1 MLVVNT
7 TVVRALMVMR
17 GLTQKSL
24 AKLAGVREDNMRA
37 WLSGSE
43 SADLCMARKNQILV
57 LRALGVDEEAPRSD
71 TVHAWYLDE
80 SSSRSTQEGL
90 DALKVILS
98 AYEDATVMHFGADE
112 DSPFTLSQCSHFG
125 LRFSSFRVVLT
136 VKPGFFRDVK
146 FSPDEIRGLAWADV
160 DPVCFMP
167 SFRFEQLSN
176 ADVTPTE
183 FDDFAGGQVELAK
196 WENLHLLAREHQ
208 IRAEDIALWMFREV
222 SDREERLSIAHEQA
236 KKHVLLEDANVID
249 AEPATA
255 PVNLERRAAASP
267 EVAKEARV
275 EPAQPRPEAS
285 QAVIDDTAPTT
296 MPTEVQLPKVAS
308 APAAVAPVAPVIL
321 TPVEATAAAK
331 FRAAPPVPRKAEL
344 THINEH
350 RMFVQ
355 RG

>member
-7 TVVRALMVMR
+7 TVVRALMVLR
-17 GLTQKSL
+17 GLNQKSL
-24 AKLAGVREDNMRA
+24 AKLAGVREDNLRA
-37 WLSGSE
+37 WLSGAE

-57 LRALGVDEEAPRSD
+57 LRALGVDEESPRSD

-90 DALKVILS
+90 DALSIIIS
-98 AYEDATVMHFGADE
+98 AYENAAVMHFGADE

-146 FSPDEIRGLAWADV
+146 FSPDEVRGLAWAKQN
-160 DPVCFMP
+160 PVCFLP
-167 SFRFEQLSN
+167 GFRFEQLAN

-183 FDDFAGGQVELAK
+183 FDDFAAGQVELAK

-208 IRAEDIALWMFREV
+208 IRAEDIARWMFIEV
-222 SDREERLSIAHEQA
+222 SDREERLSIANEQA
-236 KKHVLLEDANVID
+236 KKHVLLEDANVIN
-249 AEPATA
+249 AEPAPATA
-255 PVNLERRAAASP
+255 NLARGVATTP
-267 EVAKEARV
+267 EVTK
-275 EPAQPRPEAS
+275 EPAQPYDEATPGAIV
-285 QAVIDDTAPTT
+285 QAPTVSQT
-296 MPTEVQLPKVAS
+296 IAPLPKVAS
-308 APAAVAPVAPVIL
+308 APAAAAPVAPVIL
-321 TPVEATAAAK
+321 SPAAATAAAK
-331 FRAAPPVPRKAEL
+331 IRATPPTPRIAEL